1 MSEMREAG
9 LNSKSWPFEE
19 ARRVLKRYQNAP
31 PEKGHVIFETGQAYN
46 IACSHIA
53 NIWTA
58 ALSTGLQVDQ
68 SAIALSGCYKV

>member
-1 MSEMREAG
+1 MGWQTLSTDLS
-9 LNSKSWPFEE
+9 LNQWRFGCVERPRLSG
-19 ARRVLKRYQNAP
+19 N
-31 PEKGHVIFETGQAYN
+31 GHWQAYN
-46 IACSHIA
+46 IAGSHIA